1 MSSFVKITFCSL
13 FSVQLKGTFGS
24 RARVTKSRSPKSRS
38 TLIQI
43 IVTVCDTV
51 SYNNTKCMHNICT
64 CRYHIVFIYV
74 YIYISTYT
82 WYYDTI
88 GLAMPVGFSLI
99 RLPSNIC
106 CGRLQLLLRWWA
118 WQETR
123 WMAHSTHSKDLLSW
137 WRNAPWKIVNH
148 HLQV

>member
-1 MSSFVKITFCSL
+1 MIMSSFVKLTFCSL

-24 RARVTKSRSPKSRS
+24 RARVTKSRSLKSRS

-74 YIYISTYT
+74 YILVHTHDIMTLLDWQCRLDSALSGYPRIFAVGDCNYSCVDEPGKKPDEWPIPPIPKISYP
-82 WYYDTI
+82 
-88 GLAMPVGFSLI
+88 GEEM
-99 RLPSNIC
+99 
-106 CGRLQLLLRWWA
+106 LLG
-118 WQETR
+118 
-123 WMAHSTHSKDLLSW
+123 K
-137 WRNAPWKIVNH
+137 
-148 HLQV
+148 